1 MKKKLCFVLAAL
13 LLASMASCS
22 SNDDKDTNLDNPN
35 GDQQQTVEKAT
46 LPEVKLTEY
55 DTETV
60 MNVGGT
66 DISAAL
72 YRYFLLNLRQSYAN
86 VTFENA
92 DLDSIIDEQVLTY
105 LKQYAAADVMA
116 SKLSVVVSDEAKEEM
131 DAYLAEVIAQIN
143 ADESTSYE
151 VELEVANMTD
161 AVFRD
166 LQNNSLTQSQI
177 YVDKYR
183 GTASSDE
190 IVDYVHENYVRVKHI
205 LIKTE
210 NMDDEQKAEA
220 RSRADGVLER
230 AKNGE
235 SFEELVKEYSE
246 DGMDVDVGYYFTTG
260 EMVQE
265 FEDKSYELEIDEI
278 SDIVESPYGYHIIKK
293 YAMDDDYI
301 RNEEE
306 LNEVIDD
313 AICQERFYD
322 DLEKEAEDLEVVYA
336 ETFEAAREKILN
348 EATASDETAT
358 DDTATDA
365 TDDAQATTDEDTAA

>member
-1 MKKKLCFVLAAL
+1 MKKTLCALLAAL
-13 LLASMASCS
+13 LLASMAGCS
-22 SNDDKDTNLDNPN
+22 ADKDSNTDLDNPN
-35 GDQQQTVEKAT
+35 GDVQQNDDKAT
-46 LPEVKLTEY
+46 LPEVELTEY
-55 DTETV
+55 DLENV

-72 YRYFLLNLRQSYAN
+72 YRYFLLNLRSQYAGI
-86 VTFENA
+86 TLEGT
-92 DLDSIIDEQVLTY
+92 DIDSIIEEQVVAY

-116 SKLSVVVSDEAKEEM
+116 KELSVTVSDEAKEEL
-131 DAYLAEVIAQIN
+131 DAYLAEVVAQIN

-151 VELEVANMTD
+151 AELAAANMTD
-161 AVFRD
+161 KVFRD

-183 GTASSDE
+183 GTATSDE

-205 LIKTE
+205 LIKTQDL
-210 NMDDEQKAEA
+210 DDEQKAEA

-235 SFEELVKEYSE
+235 NFEDLVKEYSE
-246 DGMDVDVGYYFTTG
+246 DGMDVDVGYYFTYD

-265 FEDKSYELEIDEI
+265 FEDKSYELEIGEI

-306 LNEVIDD
+306 LNEVIDEK
-313 AICQERFYD
+313 ICENRFYA
-322 DLEKEAEDLEVVYA
+322 DLEEKAETLEVVYG
-336 ETFEAAREKILN
+336 ENFDTMREKILN
-348 EATASDETAT
+348 DESAETIDDENIAENVDETADGT
-358 DDTATDA
+358 ETPEA
-365 TDDAQATTDEDTAA
+365 